1 MGSALVVVGA
11 GVIGCAVAAAVGDLF
26 DKVVLLDARP
36 DTGLAASWAA
46 IGGITPQSDDFCRGP
61 LRQFAEASR
70 RMYPQWL
77 AGLEAGSG
85 IAVPFLDSGLLQVA
99 LDQSEQQRVQEQLVP
114 QWVEQGFQVEQ
125 LDAGSTAHAEPLL
138 SAAVL
143 SAVRLPS
150 EGALEPRVLMS
161 ALREVMRRDPR
172 IEVVSSARV
181 RRLTPVSQGVE
192 VLLDS
197 GDVVRGDRC
206 VVAAGAWSSELVP
219 TRPGGQFP
227 VRGQAAE
234 LVVPGSTGYPL
245 RHHVYCKVAMDDDTT
260 VSSYAV
266 PRHDGRVVVGVT
278 YDQGRWDEEPED
290 HATERLLAALRMVV
304 PSSRDWRLTGS
315 WAGIRP
321 GTADGYPLVGNADAD
336 GKVVMATGH
345 FGVGITLAPITAA
358 LVRTILSGAE
368 LTDGQAD
375 ALCVMDPRRFQ

>member
-11 GVIGCAVAAAVGDLF
+11 GVIGCAVAAAASDLF

-99 LDQSEQQRVQEQLVP
+99 LDPSEQQRVKEQLVP
-114 QWVEQGFQVEQ
+114 QWVEQGFRVEQ
-125 LDAGSTAHAEPLL
+125 LDARTTAHAEPLL
-138 SAAVL
+138 SPAVL
-143 SAVRLPS
+143 SAVRLPG

-161 ALREVMRRDPR
+161 ALREVLRRNPR
-172 IEVVSSARV
+172 IEVVARARV
-181 RRLTPVSQGVE
+181 QAVTPGAGGVE
-192 VLLDS
+192 VLLE
-197 GDVVRGDRC
+197 GGGVVRGDRC

-234 LVVPGSTGYPL
+234 LVVPGGGGYPL
-245 RHHVYCKVAMDDDTT
+245 RHHVYCKVALDDTT
-260 VSSYAV
+260 VSSYVV

-290 HATERLLAALRMVV
+290 HATERLLAALRLVV
-304 PSSRDWRLTGS
+304 PASRDWRLTGS

-336 GKVVMATGH
+336 GRVVMATGH

-358 LVRTILSGAE
+358 LVRSILSGAA
-368 LTDGQAD
+368 LTAGQAE
-375 ALCVMDPRRFQ
+375 ALRVMDPRRFL

>member
-11 GVIGCAVAAAVGDLF
+11 GVIGCAVAAAVADLF

-36 DTGLAASWAA
+36 ETGLAASWAA

-99 LDQSEQQRVQEQLVP
+99 LDHTEERRVQEQLVP
-114 QWVEQGFQVEQ
+114 QWVNQGFRVEQ
-125 LDAGSTAHAEPLL
+125 LDAGSTADAEPLL
-138 SAAVL
+138 SPHVL

-161 ALREVMRRDPR
+161 ALREVIRRDPR
-172 IEVVSSARV
+172 IEVVASARV
-181 RRLTPVSQGVE
+181 RKVTPASQGVE
-192 VLLDS
+192 VLLES
-197 GDVVRGDRC
+197 GHVVRGDRC

-234 LVVPGSTGYPL
+234 LAVPGATGYPL
-245 RHHVYCKVAMDDDTT
+245 RHHVYCKVAVDDAT

-290 HATERLLAALRMVV
+290 HATERLLTALRMVV
-304 PSSRDWRLTGS
+304 PASRDWRLIGS

-321 GTADGYPLVGNADAD
+321 GTADGYPLLGASDAD

-358 LVRTILSGAE
+358 LVRTVLSGAA

-375 ALCVMDPRRFQ
+375 ALRVMDPRRFL

>member
-11 GVIGCAVAAAVGDLF
+11 GVIGCSVAAAASDLF
-26 DKVVLLDARP
+26 DKVVLLDARA
-36 DTGLAASWAA
+36 DTGMAASWAA

-85 IAVPFLDSGLLQVA
+85 IEVPFLDSGLLQVA
-99 LDQSEQQRVQEQLVP
+99 LDPVEQRRVQEQLVP
-114 QWVEQGFQVEQ
+114 QWVEQGFRVEQ
-125 LDAGSTAHAEPLL
+125 LDAGVLGVTEPLL
-138 SAAVL
+138 APGVL

-150 EGALEPRVLMS
+150 EGALEPRVLMA
-161 ALREVMRRDPR
+161 ALGTVVRRDPR
-172 IEVVSSARV
+172 IEVLAGARV
-181 RRLTPVSQGVE
+181 RGVTARGQGVE
-192 VLLDS
+192 VRLEGGRVLH
-197 GDVVRGDRC
+197 GDRC
-206 VVAAGAWSSELVP
+206 VVAAGAWSPDLVP

-234 LVVPGSTGYPL
+234 LVVPGSSGYPL
-245 RHHVYCKVAMDDDTT
+245 RHHVYCKVAVDDTT

-278 YDQGRWDEEPED
+278 YDQGRWDEGPEEA
-290 HATERLLAALRMVV
+290 ATERLLRALRLLI
-304 PSSRDWRLTGS
+304 PSSREWRLTGA

-321 GTADGYPLVGNADAD
+321 GTADGYPLVGHADPE
-336 GKVVMATGH
+336 GRVVMATGH

-358 LVRTILSGAE
+358 LVRSVLAGSGLSAE
-368 LTDGQAD
+368 QAE
-375 ALCVMDPRRFQ
+375 ALRVMDPRRFL

>member
-11 GVIGCAVAAAVGDLF
+11 GVIGCSVAAAASDLF

-36 DTGLAASWAA
+36 DTGMAASWAA

-70 RMYPQWL
+70 QMYPQWL
-77 AGLEAGSG
+77 AELEAGSG
-85 IAVPFLDSGLLQVA
+85 ISVPFLDSGLLQVA
-99 LDQSEQQRVQEQLVP
+99 LDPAEQRRVQDQLVP
-114 QWVEQGFQVEQ
+114 QWVEQGFRVEQ
-125 LDAGSTAHAEPLL
+125 LDPGGMAGTEPLL
-138 SAAVL
+138 SPAVL

-161 ALREVMRRDPR
+161 ALRTVVRRNPR
-172 IEVVSSARV
+172 IEVRAGARV
-181 RRLTPVSQGVE
+181 RALVPRGQGVE
-192 VLLDS
+192 VRLEDGGL
-197 GDVVRGDRC
+197 VRGDRC
-206 VVAAGAWSSELVP
+206 VVAAGAWSPELVP

-245 RHHVYCKVAMDDDTT
+245 RHHVYCKVAVDDTT

-290 HATERLLAALRMVV
+290 GANERLLAALRLVF
-304 PSSRDWRLTGS
+304 PASRDWRLTGS

-321 GTADGYPLVGNADAD
+321 GTADGYPLVGHSDAE
-336 GKVVMATGH
+336 GRVVMATGH

-358 LVRTILSGAE
+358 LVRSVLAGTE
-368 LTDGQAD
+368 LTAGQAE
-375 ALCVMDPRRFQ
+375 ALRVMDPRRFL

>member
-1 MGSALVVVGA
+1 MGSSLVVVGA

-26 DKVVLLDARP
+26 DRVVLLDARP

-70 RMYPQWL
+70 QMYPQWL

-85 IAVPFLDSGLLQVA
+85 IGVPFLDSGLLQVA
-99 LDQSEQQRVQEQLVP
+99 LDHPEQQRVQEQLVP
-114 QWVEQGFQVEQ
+114 QWVEQGFRVEQ
-125 LDAGSTAHAEPLL
+125 LDADSTADAEPLL
-138 SAAVL
+138 SPTVL

-161 ALREVMRRDPR
+161 ALREVIRRDPR
-172 IEVVSSARV
+172 IEVVASARV
-181 RRLTPVSQGVE
+181 RKVTPVSQGVE
-192 VLLDS
+192 VLLES
-197 GDVVRGDRC
+197 GAVVRGDRC

-245 RHHVYCKVAMDDDTT
+245 RHHVYCKVAVDDTT

-290 HATERLLAALRMVV
+290 HATERLLTALRMVV
-304 PSSRDWRLTGS
+304 PASRDWRLIGS

-321 GTADGYPLVGNADAD
+321 GTADGYPLLGNADAD

-358 LVRTILSGAE
+358 LVRTILSGAVP
-368 LTDGQAD
+368 TDGQAD
-375 ALCVMDPRRFQ
+375 ALRVMDPRRFL